1 MKDRIIIVY
10 QSKAKTGNTKHIA
23 QQIAAQL
30 KCEAVDIALN
40 PKINL
45 EQYNLV
51 GFGSGIYFWN
61 FGWKLK
67 KWIKNIQWSSAEAC
81 KPEAFVFSTQGA
93 KKANWIHARFNRF
106 LEKKAGITVIS
117 GWACQATKAKTPEAL
132 SNLNEWLGTKIK
144 LPDPNAVNKN

>member
-51 GFGSGIYFWN
+51 GFGSGIYF
-61 FGWKLK
+61 
-67 KWIKNIQWSSAEAC
+67 
-81 KPEAFVFSTQGA
+81 
-93 KKANWIHARFNRF
+93 
-106 LEKKAGITVIS
+106 
-117 GWACQATKAKTPEAL
+117 
-132 SNLNEWLGTKIK
+132 
-144 LPDPNAVNKN
+144 